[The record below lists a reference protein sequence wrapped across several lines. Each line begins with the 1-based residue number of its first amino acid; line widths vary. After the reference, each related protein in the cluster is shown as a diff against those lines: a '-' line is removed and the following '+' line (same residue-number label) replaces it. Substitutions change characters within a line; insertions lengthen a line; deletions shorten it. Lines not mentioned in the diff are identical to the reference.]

1 MGEHGREECF
11 RGLHRF
17 NRKCPQILTCP
28 PRYNTVTGVRA
39 CGTRDECQWNYM
51 VVGSSPA
58 GSTTQQDFRKVFSR
72 FSAKILLSKSKQP
85 FVGSPMKGCLGPVAQ
100 LVEHLISQTLVVTT
114 NLNTNGGALL
124 ARARE
129 PGKEVIATGGLTSGC
144 GSKLVEGSLQLHRNS
159 QRGPSREAHF
169 KPRLGHG

>member
-1 MGEHGREECF
+1 MLVELHGR
-11 RGLHRF
+11 RF
-17 NRKCPQILTCP
+17 EPGRVHHLWA
-28 PRYNTVTGVRA
+28 R
-39 CGTRDECQWNYM
+39 
-51 VVGSSPA
+51 SS
-58 GSTTQQDFRKVFSR
+58 V
-72 FSAKILLSKSKQP
+72 
-85 FVGSPMKGCLGPVAQ
+85 
-100 LVEHLISQTLVVTT
+100 VEHLISRTLVVTT
-114 NLNTNGGALL
+114 TSNTEGGALL